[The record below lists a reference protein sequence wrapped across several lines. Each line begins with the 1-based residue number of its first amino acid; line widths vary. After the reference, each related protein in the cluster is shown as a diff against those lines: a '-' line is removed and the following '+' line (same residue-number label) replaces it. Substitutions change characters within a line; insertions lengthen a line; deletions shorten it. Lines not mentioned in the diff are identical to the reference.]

1 MLASNAEFESLRQEL
16 ISTKRY
22 YETFKRKVNKLNLE
36 SVMENEKSFCFFGA
50 DHQGVDDSRIDE
62 SLDISL
68 DLSFNSNTD
77 KSTLFEMKKYKNLAT
92 EDV

>member
-1 MLASNAEFESLRQEL
+1 MLATNAEFESLRQEFL
-16 ISTKRY
+16 TTKRY

-36 SVMENEKSFCFFGA
+36 SIMENEKSFCFFGA
-50 DHQGVDDSRIDE
+50 DQEGVDESRMDE
-62 SLDISL
+62 SIDISL

-92 EDV
+92 EDI